1 MGHAIANSPLGQLM
15 LPDIKLSARH
25 DRSAETTSA
34 TLETF
39 EQSLQARS
47 ARSTGARR
55 SKGRIASTLEKWLE
69 SVRRAAPLAAGSFE
83 RLYVQQE
90 ALAWLCDLLPTYR
103 PFLDGVLEELT
114 VTLKHLEDR
123 STENQKLKS
132 QLRHVSG
139 QLQTQQLLHELQLAE
154 AWSVARTAQQT
165 PSPERPE
172 RAGSPK
178 KEGGSPRRRV
188 VSHREKELEKKN
200 EQLTEE
206 HQQLT
211 HQLDSLRH
219 QLQEKARHLQ
229 QLESAKANAAAAAAA
244 MEAEVQKYAELI
256 DRESAKLSE
265 SQAEC
270 ETLRGTVAELQ
281 RAAELALATDPSAS
295 VSSLMDL
302 PAKEPTTTNFFTAI
316 KLERDPT
323 APPEAKEYM
332 PRKPQHMALSADQL
346 MRQRQWDEPQKWTL
360 TIQEWDDVLNC
371 CQDQPAY
378 ALFKTHGKKYVN
390 MYDLNQEY
398 VEKWTKGEGCGVA
411 VMMSQHREDSAQL
424 MLSHAWAE
432 DVEECQSA
440 VMEYV
445 REKEV
450 PRTAALWFCLFA
462 NYQVGDTSGPSI
474 EAQLKMQPF
483 SSVIKATSLAR
494 GEGYGLHAI
503 HTSTADLYKR
513 LWCVHEVERA
523 LVGNVDVSTS
533 MSDKYKEQTLQRLEF
548 FLSDSCSDSTW
559 EDCMWAANVK
569 VKTIQARCD
578 RIEDEKMLI
587 KGIMDTGGF
596 ERIDETIERFRAKT
610 FGENYELMLKPV
622 GRHGQALKFA
632 SFERLEQ
639 KLIHNL
645 VLTAVRSSGMSL
657 AHAPAQLKGKKELVM
672 EAVKQNGMAL
682 QFAAEDMRED
692 SEVVLQAVSQHGLA
706 LQFAEGPALENE
718 LVVLAAVAQDGE
730 AFKLAPETMQT
741 KKDIVEKAVL
751 SSPKVLQYVPSEL
764 RKVALDAVKS
774 SPQARAQLE
783 RSRTMAGIVN
793 QTEQE
798 IERMEELADTK
809 RYVKNAEKT
818 QERLQHAIELMKSVR
833 PHVASQKPKKAM
845 KLTLLALQTM
855 LEHTQDPSLITKART
870 AVEKH
875 FNSVVEDQKQDF
887 LDFLFDRD
895 VALSASLRDSIFACL
910 VAYKHEMLSKAPLQI
925 DTPMSQPLRRYSL
938 AGASPSREPSKEPP
952 IPERNSKRTVTEIAG
967 LR

>member
-1 MGHAIANSPLGQLM
+1 
-15 LPDIKLSARH
+15 
-25 DRSAETTSA
+25 
-34 TLETF
+34 
-39 EQSLQARS
+39 
-47 ARSTGARR
+47 
-55 SKGRIASTLEKWLE
+55 
-69 SVRRAAPLAAGSFE
+69 
-83 RLYVQQE
+83 
-90 ALAWLCDLLPTYR
+90 
-103 PFLDGVLEELT
+103 
-114 VTLKHLEDR
+114 
-123 STENQKLKS
+123 
-132 QLRHVSG
+132 
-139 QLQTQQLLHELQLAE
+139 
-154 AWSVARTAQQT
+154 
-165 PSPERPE
+165 
-172 RAGSPK
+172 
-178 KEGGSPRRRV
+178 
-188 VSHREKELEKKN
+188 
-200 EQLTEE
+200 
-206 HQQLT
+206 
-211 HQLDSLRH
+211 
-219 QLQEKARHLQ
+219 
-229 QLESAKANAAAAAAA
+229 
-244 MEAEVQKYAELI
+244 
-256 DRESAKLSE
+256 
-265 SQAEC
+265 
-270 ETLRGTVAELQ
+270 
-281 RAAELALATDPSAS
+281 
-295 VSSLMDL
+295 
-302 PAKEPTTTNFFTAI
+302 
-316 KLERDPT
+316 
-323 APPEAKEYM
+323 
-332 PRKPQHMALSADQL
+332 
-346 MRQRQWDEPQKWTL
+346 
-360 TIQEWDDVLNC
+360 
-371 CQDQPAY
+371 
-378 ALFKTHGKKYVN
+378 
-390 MYDLNQEY
+390 
-398 VEKWTKGEGCGVA
+398 
-411 VMMSQHREDSAQL
+411 
-424 MLSHAWAE
+424 
-432 DVEECQSA
+432 
-440 VMEYV
+440 
-445 REKEV
+445 
-450 PRTAALWFCLFA
+450 
-462 NYQVGDTSGPSI
+462 
-474 EAQLKMQPF
+474 
-483 SSVIKATSLAR
+483 
-494 GEGYGLHAI
+494 
-503 HTSTADLYKR
+503 
-513 LWCVHEVERA
+513 
-523 LVGNVDVSTS
+523 
-533 MSDKYKEQTLQRLEF
+533 
-548 FLSDSCSDSTW
+548 
-559 EDCMWAANVK
+559 MWAANVK

-610 FGENYELMLKPV
+610 FGENYELMLKAV